1 MKKGINCVYCV
12 NYLESLVIKQG
23 CQLIDI
29 KNRGGLVIPAKNVV
43 TIVKLADGTLESFV
57 KKRKILCQ
65 KDIIKK
71 IEVGVKTLVLENHPI
86 IFSNLNDHLDDLSCT
101 SNHRLNLIDK
111 IVACYVSLRLKHYCR
126 CRKYFI

>member
-1 MKKGINCVYCV
+1 MKKGINCGYCV

-43 TIVKLADGTLESFV
+43 TIVKLADGILESFV
-57 KKRKILCQ
+57 KKGKILCQ

-86 IFSNLNDHLDDLSCT
+86 IFSNLNDHLDDPSCT
-101 SNHRLNLIDK
+101 SNHRSPQS
-111 IVACYVSLRLKHYCR
+111 YR
-126 CRKYFI
+126 